1 MVTRKV
7 LSLVLVVR
15 IYRPQPSV
23 EIDLRQEKRFC
34 RKGVRELKKKQLC
47 LLKRF
52 AALVAALMLSFALAV
67 PCFASEASMPSDDD
81 FLSHPFSW
89 YVWRT
94 SDLHDGYSRY
104 ELISSPI
111 SLSGS
116 LLSGSGFSYSFS
128 VNTRRFDSDDNS
140 GDFYTYGFPSLAEP
154 RGVCGSWSYYPS
166 FPIGSRRFPYALFRV
181 YTDSSEFQSYYGSVC
196 PSPESFYL
204 NSYSDTVSGFGAV
217 PPASFSQWIYPTVRG
232 PYTTGN
238 THANNWVIF
247 SGLDNAVVM
256 DSSSANG
263 RVFGPKYCPVVTS
276 GYINWGVSGWSDF
289 SSHFPDAYSFPSS
302 DARFWLVNPSDVTGS
317 FSGTF
322 ACSLVVP
329 SFLLPSDVEVGDW
342 ISQGTMDKLQDQL
355 VNEFDVNSDTLKSSK
370 DNLNSWNS
378 TSSVDS
384 DVASGASGL
393 LGGLFQNLGTFLFSV
408 SLLCFG
414 AVVLRM
420 LIRKAVDG

>member
-1 MVTRKV
+1 M
-7 LSLVLVVR
+7 
-15 IYRPQPSV
+15 
-23 EIDLRQEKRFC
+23 
-34 RKGVRELKKKQLC
+34 KKKQRC

-52 AALVAALMLSFALAV
+52 AALVAALMLSLALCV
-67 PCFASEASMPSDDD
+67 PCFAAEASMPSESD
-81 FLSHPFSW
+81 FRSHPFSW

-94 SDLHDGYSRY
+94 CDLHDGYSRY

-116 LLSGSGFSYSFS
+116 VLSGSGFSYSFS
-128 VNTRRFDSDDNS
+128 VNSRKFVPDDNS
-140 GDFYTYGFPSLAEP
+140 SDFYNYGFPSLAEP
-154 RGVCGSWSYYPS
+154 RGSCGSWSYYPS
-166 FPIGSRRFPYALFRV
+166 FPIGSRNFPSALFRV
-181 YTDSSEFQSYYGSVC
+181 YTGSSEFQSYFGSVC

-204 NSYSDTVSGFGAV
+204 SNFPVTISGYGEV
-217 PPASFSQWIYPTVRG
+217 PVTSFSQWIYPVVRG
-232 PYTTGN
+232 PYRSGN
-238 THANNWVIF
+238 TFANDWVVF

-276 GYINWGVSGWSDF
+276 GYLNWGVSGWKTFDA
-289 SSHFPDAYSFPSS
+289 HFPDSYNFPSS
-302 DARFWLVNPSDVTGS
+302 DARFWLVNPSDLTGS
-317 FSGTF
+317 FSGNF

-355 VNEFDVNSDTLKSSK
+355 VNDFDINSDTLKNSK
-370 DNLNSWNS
+370 DNLNSWS
-378 TSSVDS
+378 SASSVDS
-384 DVASGASGL
+384 DVASSASGL
-393 LGGLFQNLGTFLFSV
+393 LGGVFQNLGTFLFSV

-420 LIRKAVDG
+420 LIHKAVSG